1 MLSLKIESP
10 SDADQ
15 RIDKFIK
22 KYLPDAPLGGIY
34 KWLRTGKIK
43 VNQRKVDQVY
53 RIIAW
58 DQIDIYLRDNEILW
72 FQKKEATFLKW
83 TQRSSLDTKIVPSI
97 LYEDDFFLVINKNP
111 RLNVHPGDHKTK
123 EVSLIEMVQDYLSGR
138 YNTLSFRPALV
149 HRIDRDT
156 SGAIIIAKDKSTLE
170 SLLIL
175 LQSWKIEKIYH
186 TLVVGKPP
194 KARDSIRA
202 KLLRIENA
210 QNEAKV
216 RIDNAGQEA
225 VTHYRT
231 INTNIR
237 DKYSLLEV
245 SLETWRMHQI
255 RVHMASIGCPI
266 LWDKAYGNKWENSFA
281 RREYSIERQ
290 MLHAE
295 RLRFIHPKTK
305 KPVEIIAP
313 YHGDMTNL
321 IFSEKENIV
330 NSVA

>member
-1 MLSLKIESP
+1 MLSLKIESA

-22 KYLPDAPLGGIY
+22 KYLPNAPLGGIY

-43 VNQRKVDQVY
+43 VNQKKVDQVY
-53 RIIAW
+53 RIIEW
-58 DQIDIYLRDNEILW
+58 DQIDIYLHDEEILW
-72 FQKKEATFLKW
+72 FQKKE
-83 TQRSSLDTKIVPSI
+83 SLTHDHSFDQKIASSI
-97 LYEDDFFLVINKNP
+97 LYEDDFFLVINKSP
-111 RLNVHPGDHKTK
+111 GLNVHPGDHKTK
-123 EVSLIEMVQDYLSGR
+123 EVSLIELVQDYLSGK

-156 SGAIIIAKDKSTLE
+156 SGTVMIAKDKSTLE

-175 LQSWKIEKIYH
+175 LQWGKIEKIYH
-186 TLVVGKPP
+186 TLVVWQPL
-194 KARDSIRA
+194 KARDTIRM

-210 QNEAKV
+210 QNESKV
-216 RIDNAGQEA
+216 RVDDAGQEA
-225 VTHYRT
+225 ITHYRI
-231 INTNIR
+231 INANIR
-237 DKYSLLEV
+237 DKYSLLEI

-281 RREYSIERQ
+281 RREYKIERQ

-295 RLRFIHPKTK
+295 RLRFKHPKTG
-305 KPVEIIAP
+305 KPIEIIAP
-313 YHGDMTNL
+313 YHPDMVRL
-321 IFSEKENIV
+321 IGWSI
-330 NSVA
+330 